1 MFWKKIT
8 LDGFIPFSH
17 VGNKHVEINFVEPA
31 CAIIG
36 SNGSGKSSLL
46 RIMDVASPP
55 IRTQFAKDGKIEM
68 VVEHAGHTFTL
79 TSDFSNSSAPHSF
92 KKDGVELNLS
102 GTSDTQRDLAFE
114 HLGIT
119 AIINE
124 IMAGNVKICSMQKA
138 QRKQLFSVTYPSD
151 LSFILE
157 YHKKV
162 CSQIRAL
169 GNQIKLLQSREGSL
183 MASLLDENERKR
195 MTEWRDTAQS
205 IVTRIDKINIVL
217 ESEIAQLKNHDAL
230 KQDYD
235 EDSIRYID
243 EYLPKY
249 LHDYQSHLLDYSKG
263 KRFGEKITVES
274 LTSQYNALNAQ
285 RNGTMEKKKALMSRL
300 NSIRDEI
307 NKLIRIKNTPSS
319 DKKDALEQ
327 ELVLIEKEMNDLKA
341 DPNFTTSPSIPKEQ
355 LDRAASLVTDIN
367 DLVTTLHPYAGK
379 LIGQEEITR
388 MRSENESIRL
398 AISQYQSERA
408 SIELQLA
415 QNNSRKD
422 MLTQN
427 SYPKDCTRVC
437 GLRATLEAT
446 VRDIDL
452 RISELSARLEKIL
465 EDTKYQMKLL
475 EDNQKVMQEISPS
488 FSIMKGLYDKLSEN
502 GLLFLALDDESFI
515 DCLNAHCYEIPNRIV
530 RGIESSK
537 LYYRYKDLHDKA
549 ESIKNTLSMVAT
561 ADEVKLSMQMI
572 DDLLC
577 SKQID
582 LESGIFDLEK
592 IDRVLTG
599 ETNDLNDI
607 SSMKQTLYNIEFEID
622 NATKAFN
629 AKLVQSRIDFDTQLI
644 TEHNNVR
651 NIVSSKLREVEY
663 TLSEQKRILDV
674 LDTEI
679 RPTLDSLR
687 KQKADWE
694 LVESGLSP
702 TSGLPCIY
710 LIRFMNRIIHRANEF
725 IANVWYCDMEIAY
738 IEEKDTLDFTIGLI
752 LNKSTTVKDISDC
765 SQGQKAVIDIAFML
779 ALAVER
785 GYVDWMPVKL
795 DESDANL
802 TDEHRSK
809 LTDMIARMIENHTIK
824 QLFMVSHFA
833 AQTGIPGCDCVCLS
847 TDNIVVPA
855 EYNKNAIIE

>member
-8 LDGFIPFSH
+8 IDGFLPFQH
-17 VGNKHVEINFVEPA
+17 VGNKHVEIDFVEPA

-55 IRTQFAKDGKIEM
+55 IRTQFQKDGKIEM
-68 VVEHAGHTFTL
+68 IVEHAGHIFTL
-79 TSDFSNSSAPHSF
+79 TSDFTNSSAPHSF
-92 KKDGVELNLS
+92 KRDGVELNLS

-119 AIINE
+119 PVINE
-124 IMAGNVKICSMQKA
+124 IMSGNMKICSMQKA

-162 CSQIRAL
+162 CSNVRSL

-183 MASLLDENERKR
+183 MASLLDESERKR
-195 MTEWRDTAQS
+195 MMEWRDTAQS
-205 IVTRIDKINIVL
+205 IITRIDKINIVL
-217 ESEIAQLKNHDAL
+217 ESEITRLEAHDAL
-230 KQDYD
+230 KQQWD
-235 EDSIRYID
+235 EDRLKYVEVD
-243 EYLPKY
+243 LPKY
-249 LHDYQSHLLDYSKG
+249 LHKYQSFLLDHSKG
-263 KRFGEKITVES
+263 KRYGEDITVES
-274 LTSQYNALNAQ
+274 LTTQSNVVMMKREQTKGKRQEIITRLNAL
-285 RNGTMEKKKALMSRL
+285 
-300 NSIRDEI
+300 RDEI
-307 NKLIRIKNTPSS
+307 NKLVRIKKTPSS

-327 ELVLIEKEMNDLKA
+327 ELILIEKEMNDIKS
-341 DPNFTTSPSIPKEQ
+341 DPKFTMSPSVPKDQIDHVTQ
-355 LDRAASLVTDIN
+355 LVPTIN
-367 DLVTTLHPYAGK
+367 DLISSLHSYTGK

-388 MRSENESIRL
+388 MRAENESIRL
-398 AISQYQSERA
+398 VISQYQSEKA
-408 SIELQLA
+408 TLELQLA

-427 SYPKDCTRVC
+427 SYPKDCSRVC

-452 RISELSARLEKIL
+452 RSSELTCRLEKIV
-465 EDTKYQMKLL
+465 EDTKYQMKQL
-475 EDNQKVMQEISPS
+475 EANQKALQEISPA
-488 FSIMKGLYDKLSEN
+488 FPIMKSLYDKVSEN
-502 GLLFLALDDESFI
+502 NLLLLALDGETFI
-515 DCLNAHCYEIPNRIV
+515 DCLNTHCYEISNRII
-530 RGIESSK
+530 RGIESST
-537 LYYRYKDLHDKA
+537 LYHRYKDLHDKA

-561 ADEVKLSMQMI
+561 ADEVKLSMQVI
-572 DDLLC
+572 DDLLT
-577 SKQID
+577 SKQAELDAGVIQ
-582 LESGIFDLEK
+582 LETVDARL
-592 IDRVLTG
+592 RG
-599 ETNDLNDI
+599 ETEFINDLLY
-607 SSMKQTLYNIEFEID
+607 MKQQLVNIEDTID
-622 NATKAFN
+622 DVQKALN
-629 AKLVQSRIDFDTQLI
+629 YKLVQSRIDFDKQLI
-644 TEHNNVR
+644 MEHNNVR
-651 NIVSSKLREVEY
+651 NVVSSKLREVEY

-679 RPTLDSLR
+679 RPTLDSIR

-725 IANVWYCDMEIAY
+725 IANVWYCDMELAY
-738 IEEKDTLDFTIGLI
+738 IEEKESLDFTIGLI

-765 SQGQKAVIDIAFML
+765 SQGQKAIIDIAFML

-855 EYNKNAIIE
+855 EYNKHVVLE